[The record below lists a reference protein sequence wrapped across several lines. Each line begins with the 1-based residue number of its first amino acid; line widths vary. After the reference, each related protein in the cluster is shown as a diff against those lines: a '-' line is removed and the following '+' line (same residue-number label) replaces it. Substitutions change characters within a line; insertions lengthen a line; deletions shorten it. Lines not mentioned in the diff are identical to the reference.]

1 VNTDVIDKD
10 KIESSPGVE
19 NEQEFDKFADSYK
32 ECVNSTLGLAGEDAD
47 YFAAGR
53 VDWLRR
59 ALADRDD
66 LRNLMDYGCGIGV
79 GTPHLLT
86 FPGIQSLIGVDISER
101 SLERARRDHG
111 SDQVKFA
118 SFDEYQPKGEIDM
131 AVCCSV
137 FHHIPLEGRA
147 DAVRN
152 IYDSLRPG
160 GLLALWE
167 HNPWNPA
174 VVHVM
179 NHSPLD
185 QDAIKVKPHQARRL
199 LREGGFSIVR
209 TDYVFFFPAFLK
221 IFRGLEPYLS
231 WLPMG
236 GQYLVLARKDR
247 P

>member
-1 VNTDVIDKD
+1 MNTEVVND
-10 KIESSPGVE
+10 EA
-19 NEQEFDKFADSYK
+19 EFDKFADSYK

-53 VDWLRR
+53 VEWLTKV
-59 ALADRDD
+59 LAGRGDIQS
-66 LRNLMDYGCGIGV
+66 LMDYGCGIGV

-86 FPGIQSLIGVDISER
+86 LPGVKSLIGVDISER

-111 SDQVKFA
+111 AENVRFA
-118 SFDEYQPKGEIDM
+118 SFDEYQPKGEIDL

-137 FHHIPLEGRA
+137 FHHIPLEHRA
-147 DAVRN
+147 GAVKY

-167 HNPWNPA
+167 HNPWNPG
-174 VVHVM
+174 VVYIM

-185 QDAIKVKPHQARRL
+185 QDAIRVKPHEARRL
-199 LREGGFSIVR
+199 VRDGGFSVEQ
-209 TDYVFFFPAFLK
+209 TDYCFFFPAALK
-221 IFRGLEPYLS
+221 VFRRLEPLMS
-231 WLPMG
+231 GIPFG
-236 GQYLVLARKDR
+236 AQYLVLARK